1 MKTKILGLAAL
12 LLLATQTPAQSTF
25 TVETRNYDISDNL
38 DLRAVASIFAES
50 TDLSDFEMRLND
62 ARYQISNLDLNNDG
76 WIDYLRVVETSDRNL
91 HLVVIQAVLDRYT
104 YQDVASIVVEKRNSP
119 EVYVQVIGD
128 PYIFGVNYII
138 EPVFVRRP
146 VIFNFFWSRNY
157 RPWHSPYYW
166 GYYPRYYRPLRPVE
180 VNIYLG
186 HVHRIIPRDYKFHY
200 HNTVNIY
207 YKDSYM
213 RLHQTV
219 RRNDFERTHPERSFS
234 SRNQNVANKAE
245 FNNATRRTSTSE
257 QERRIVNQE
266 NGSRRITTSPTNSGY
281 NRSENN
287 SSRRSQNTGRVETQ
301 NSERKISNS
310 GRSEETRT
318 SSGNERNSSRTETL
332 RRSGNSTVNTPQ
344 KTSENNSRG
353 TRSTN
358 SNSENRS
365 GRR

>member
-12 LLLATQTPAQSTF
+12 LLFATQTPAQSTF
-25 TVETRNYDISDNL
+25 TVEARNYDISDNL

-50 TDLSDFEMRLND
+50 RDLSDFEMRLND

-76 WIDYLRVVETSDRNL
+76 WIDYLRVVETSGGNL

-119 EVYVQVIGD
+119 QVYVQIIGD
-128 PYIFGVNYII
+128 PYLFGVNYVI
-138 EPVFVRRP
+138 EPIFVRQP
-146 VIFNFFWSRNY
+146 VIFSFFWSKNY

-166 GYYPRYYRPLRPVE
+166 GHYPKYYRPLRPVE

-186 HVHRIIPRDYKFHY
+186 HVHHIIPRDYKFHY
-200 HNTVNIY
+200 HNSVNIY
-207 YKDSYM
+207 YRDAYV

-219 RRNDFERTHPERSFS
+219 RRNDFERTHPERGFN
-234 SRNQNVANKAE
+234 SRNKNVANKAE
-245 FNNATRRTSTSE
+245 LNNSSRRSSTE
-257 QERRIVNQE
+257 QERRIVNQD
-266 NGSRRITTSPTNSGY
+266 NGSRRISTSSSDSRY
-281 NRSENN
+281 NNSENN

-301 NSERKISNS
+301 NNARSISNT
-310 GRSEETRT
+310 GRSVETRT
-318 SSGNERNSSRTETL
+318 SSQNEKNSSRTETL
-332 RRSGNSTVNTPQ
+332 RRSENSTVNTSQ
-344 KTSENNSRG
+344 RTSENNSRG